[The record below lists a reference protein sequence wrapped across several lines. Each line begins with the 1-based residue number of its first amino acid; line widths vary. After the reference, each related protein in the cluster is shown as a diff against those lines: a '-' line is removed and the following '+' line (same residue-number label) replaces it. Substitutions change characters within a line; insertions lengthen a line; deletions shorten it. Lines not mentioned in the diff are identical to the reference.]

1 VFLLLLTKNATEIKC
16 MKITDLIIGLGV
28 VVVLASRVYGDAT
41 VRLNNYDSLM
51 PVYWQEVGKL
61 AYGNDFYIQVLG
73 TAVGGVP
80 TPITPVGATT
90 SIIKLKEPGY
100 FDAGIGVILGVS
112 DNQPA
117 TFAVRGWYGDP
128 SYQRAAE
135 AANAGQTYVWDQFAG
150 SWDPNSGLAPSGP
163 LLAMPWPLEIG
174 FAIPEPTT
182 LTLAVFGAVL
192 VLGASRI
199 NKGR

>member
-61 AYGNDFYIQVLG
+61 AYGKDFYIQVLG

-90 SIIKLKEPGY
+90 SIIKLVEPGY
-100 FDAGIGVILGVS
+100 FDSGIGVVPGVS

-117 TFAVRGWYGDP
+117 TFAVRGWYGAP
-128 SYQRAAE
+128 TFEE
-135 AANAGQTYVWDQFAG
+135 ASFWFNSGQTYVWDQLAG

-182 LTLAVFGAVL
+182 LTLAFLGAGIL
-192 VLGASRI
+192 LGASRM
-199 NKGR
+199 KKDH